1 MLIEGRVHKTIDL
14 QDLNSLVSLKQWLE
28 ENVFSPD
35 SSISRDQIRSSL
47 SYLADQISEHRPDNK
62 SEWEDRIEY
71 LISRNNK
78 DGK

>member
-28 ENVFSPD
+28 ENVFAPGRSISPD
-35 SSISRDQIRSSL
+35 QIKLSL
-47 SYLADQISEHRPDNK
+47 SYLAGQVSEHRPDDK
-62 SEWEDRIEY
+62 SEWQDRIEY